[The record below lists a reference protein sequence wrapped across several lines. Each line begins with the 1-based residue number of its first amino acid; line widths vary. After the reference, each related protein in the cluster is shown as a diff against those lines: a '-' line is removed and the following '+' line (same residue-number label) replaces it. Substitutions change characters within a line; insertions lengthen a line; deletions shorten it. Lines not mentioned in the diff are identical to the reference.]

1 MCIQGTRSYGWH
13 TFITRTWAILAA
25 ALLSWVSTPHARAD
39 TPPKEISFTEL
50 LAQQTVT
57 VPSEGARFTVPSGY
71 QLRESST
78 GLTVTEYSKLVTFL
92 ADAKP
97 IGPTTAVSGNSITMD
112 LRSGGR
118 LEIAADGVIRGM
130 LPELTYWVT
139 LFRVSPASTPT
150 LVGLIGRKPEISAVS
165 VGSSSTVTVSSATQ
179 SLSFNVTQL
188 SSGASVSSGAS
199 ATPVQITFINQRAA
213 AQSPGPGG
221 VVSSTG
227 GAPLASSARKSEAS
241 SSGASST
248 LTMNSPIG
256 MGNNPSAASGG
267 SSGPGGGAV
276 GGGPAG
282 SFPGGAP
289 TGGGTPGGGG
299 GGVGPGTPPGDGGG
313 GDNGAPGC
321 TAEARIVMGP
331 PSSAS
336 ISPADPTNASADSQ
350 NIPFLGGVIR
360 AALGTASVVIGSL
373 RVGAVTTLAATS
385 DSPETILQ
393 GAAYAD
399 ASAVGLHSSSGSNTS
414 SGQGSSFGASS
425 RSDVLYLGGIGYSQD
440 AKGLH
445 GFGWE
450 RTTLAGGQEAV
461 LIKTPGSI
469 NNALLTFGTPNKVG
483 YAHIREI
490 QFAQGARLTY
500 DITGWEG
507 TITYTHPK
515 NGTLITRFSKQ
526 PASDPNQ
533 NFLEV
538 VKTLQIGDTIF
549 ELAKYTFSDFGG
561 KTFYPTSQTDLRS
574 GATYDYTYNGPE
586 LPVQWTTASHTKDD
600 PKYGKTVRALS
611 GVSGDAA
618 IAFKSGPT
626 DLIQI
631 PGDTPSFRAK
641 VSEIL
646 VGSRQY
652 LMDGGTLEEQI
663 KEKSGEPSDELW
675 TSSFDVTNPTS
686 RFALYEPNWQQ
697 NKHNHPAVSIDG
709 GVRTEYKR
717 NSVGAIEE
725 LKQIFANGGSWT
737 STFKREGYWIREAIY
752 PDGTKVALDGELPWP
767 TKVSV
772 TTALGTYTATYDW
785 KSYEKD
791 GLVQKLLSRVQETA
805 PNGVTSTATLTW
817 NDDNLKSI
825 TDNSGQ
831 TTEFSPTSRTLK
843 AGNGQLML
851 AEKLSS
857 TFTTFNYAHPS
868 QHTLFANLAGGIL
881 TQRESLLGATIS
893 EATSTF
899 GAAATGEGA
908 NSLRAVT
915 GASRNAANH
924 KSSTSSKQDPK
935 SFKATQTGS
944 GGTAETTQTQGSESR
959 TGSCGQCTAN
969 GVVVCPEAC
978 AQSFMTGA
986 AADTSHP
993 ARGVGINTAH
1003 IRSRDGK
1010 YYVFFEWSNTVLG
1023 SKATVLLT
1031 KGSGIGEVKE
1041 FAFDPPRECM
1051 KELNLDYFKS
1061 AQSLRNCTVET
1072 TNGALDKNGDIIPP
1086 FPPQPK
1092 ECEIDKEDACFGF
1105 EMILAAGIVNP
1116 DTASREQSDSVMLN
1130 GPAFQENGTT
1140 SGFSGHYSNRYY
1152 VRGDPSACS

>member
-1 MCIQGTRSYGWH
+1 MLSV
-13 TFITRTWAILAA
+13 
-25 ALLSWVSTPHARAD
+25 ALLSGVSTPHALAD

-78 GLTVTEYSKLVTFL
+78 GLTVTEYSKLVTIL

-112 LRSGGR
+112 LSSGGR
-118 LEIAADGVIRGM
+118 LEIATDGVIRGM

-150 LVGLIGRKPEISAVS
+150 LVGLIGRKPEISTVS
-165 VGSSSTVTVSSATQ
+165 AGSSYTVTVSSPTQ
-179 SLSFNVTQL
+179 PLSFGVAQL
-188 SSGASVSSGAS
+188 PSSAFAKSG
-199 ATPVQITFINQRAA
+199 QITFVNLQAA
-213 AQSPGPGG
+213 AQSPDQYG
-221 VVSSTG
+221 
-227 GAPLASSARKSEAS
+227 LASSAAS
-241 SSGASST
+241 SA
-248 LTMNSPIG
+248 LAINSLSG
-256 MGNNPSAASGG
+256 MGSSPSAASGG
-267 SSGPGGGAV
+267 SSGSGGGAQGGAPSGSYPGGG
-276 GGGPAG
+276 
-282 SFPGGAP
+282 P

-299 GGVGPGTPPGDGGG
+299 GSGPGTPPDGGG
-313 GDNGAPGC
+313 GGGSGGGPPPCG
-321 TAEARIVMGP
+321 EARIVMGP

-350 NIPFLGGVIR
+350 DIPFLGGVIR

-373 RVGAVTTLAATS
+373 RVGAVTTLAVTS
-385 DSPETILQ
+385 DSPQTILH
-393 GAAYAD
+393 GASYAD
-399 ASAVGLHSSSGSNTS
+399 AFAVGLHSSSGSNTS

-425 RSDVLYLGGIGYSQD
+425 GSDVLYLGGIGYSQD

-461 LIKTPGSI
+461 LIKTPGTI

-483 YAHIREI
+483 YAHIKEI

-507 TITYTHPK
+507 TITYAHPQD
-515 NGTLITRFSKQ
+515 GTLITRFSKQ
-526 PASDPNQ
+526 PASDQNQ

-611 GVSGDAA
+611 GVSGNAA
-618 IAFKSGPT
+618 IAFKGGAT
-626 DLIQI
+626 DLMQI

-641 VSEIL
+641 FSEIL

-652 LMDGGTLEEQI
+652 LMGGGTLEEQI
-663 KEKSGEPSDELW
+663 KEKSGEPSEELW

-709 GVRTEYKR
+709 GFRTEYKR
-717 NSVGAIEE
+717 NRVGAIEE

-785 KSYEKD
+785 KSYVQD
-791 GLVQKLLSRVQETA
+791 GLEQKLLARVHETA
-805 PNGVTSTATLTW
+805 PNGLVSTATLTW
-817 NDDNLKSI
+817 NDDTLKSI

-843 AGNGQLML
+843 AGDGRTML

-868 QHTLFANLAGGIL
+868 QQTLFANLAGGIL
-881 TQRESLLGATIS
+881 TQKQSLLGATIS
-893 EATSTF
+893 EATSKF
-899 GAAATGEGA
+899 GTAATGGGA
-908 NSLRAVT
+908 RSLRAVT
-915 GASRNAANH
+915 GASTNAANH
-924 KSSTSSKQDPK
+924 KSSTSSKQDPR
-935 SFKATQTGS
+935 SFKAAQTGP

-959 TGSCGQCTAN
+959 NGSCGQCTAN
-969 GVVVCPEAC
+969 GVVVGQGAC
-978 AQSFMTGA
+978 AQSFMTGPA
-986 AADTSHP
+986 AGTSYSS
-993 ARGVGINTAH
+993 RGVGIATAY
-1003 IRSRDGK
+1003 IRSRNGK

-1023 SKATVLLT
+1023 SKAIVLLT
-1031 KGSGIGEVKE
+1031 KGSDIGEVKE
-1041 FAFDPPRECM
+1041 FEFEPPRGCTR
-1051 KELNLDYFKS
+1051 ELNLAYFKS
-1061 AQSLRNCTVET
+1061 AKSLGNCTVGT
-1072 TNGALDKNGDIIPP
+1072 TNGELLPDGTSVPLD
-1086 FPPQPK
+1086 PPQPM
-1092 ECEIDKEDACFGF
+1092 ECEIDQKDACNGF
-1105 EMILAAGIVNP
+1105 EMILAAGVVNP
-1116 DTASREQSDSVMLN
+1116 DTASREQSSSVKLN
-1130 GPAFQENGTT
+1130 GPAFQENGETY
-1140 SGFSGHYSNRYY
+1140 GFSGHYSNRHY
-1152 VRGDPSACS
+1152 VQGDASACS